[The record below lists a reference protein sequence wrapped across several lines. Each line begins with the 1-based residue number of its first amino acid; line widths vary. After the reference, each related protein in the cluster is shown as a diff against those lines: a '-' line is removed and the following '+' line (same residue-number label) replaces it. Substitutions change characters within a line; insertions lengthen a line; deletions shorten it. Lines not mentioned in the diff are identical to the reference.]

1 MALYKNI
8 LETIGRTPL
17 IRLNKI
23 GANLKAELYVK
34 VEAFNPGGSTK
45 DRIAVKMIEEAEKRG
60 VLKPGGTIVEA
71 TAGNTGVGLALV
83 AAIKGYRCVFVL
95 PDKMSE
101 DKISLL
107 KAFGAE
113 VIITKTNVSP
123 ESPES
128 YNSVANRLAKEIP
141 NSFRPDQFSNTANPL
156 AHYLST
162 GPEIWEDLKGE
173 VDVFVGGMGTCG
185 TVSGTAKYL
194 KQMNPQIVVIG
205 ADPEGSILSG
215 DTPKPWKVEGIGEDF
230 IPANLNR
237 QVIDEFIRVS
247 DKESFNMA
255 RRLAKEEGI
264 FAGGSSGTAL
274 AAAIKYAK
282 RLTEVKKIVVFLPD
296 TGRNYV
302 TKIYSDKWMNENRF
316 LDFYEEAIPLKVV
329 LKDKTLSPDL
339 ISVTSEDRISTV
351 VSLMHHHNFSQI
363 PVVDDGKLVGSI
375 YEATLMKLL
384 YDGIDLLNQEV
395 KSVMADPMPC
405 LDEETDASEAYRLL
419 MSGRNGLMV
428 LSQGKPVA
436 LVTRIDL
443 VNFLMNKKGVV
454 Q

>member
-1 MALYKNI
+1 MALYQNI

-17 IRLNKI
+17 VRLNKI
-23 GANLKAELYVK
+23 GAGLKAEFYVK

-45 DRIAVKMIEEAEKRG
+45 DRIAVKMIEEAEKQG
-60 VLKPGGTIVEA
+60 ILKPGGTIVEA

-95 PDKMSE
+95 PDKMSD
-101 DKISLL
+101 DKINLL

-113 VIITKTNVSP
+113 VIITKTNVPP

-128 YNSVANRLAKEIP
+128 YNSVASRLAKEIP
-141 NSFRPDQFSNTANPL
+141 NSFRPDQFSNPHNPL
-156 AHYLST
+156 AHYLTT

-194 KQMNPQIVVIG
+194 KQMNPKIVVIG

-237 QVIDEFIRVS
+237 QMIDEFIRVS

-264 FAGGSSGTAL
+264 FVGGSSGTAM
-274 AAAIKYAK
+274 AAAIKYARRLSEKK
-282 RLTEVKKIVVFLPD
+282 RIVAFLPD

-302 TKIYSDKWMNENRF
+302 TKLFSDQWMNENRF
-316 LDFYEEAIPLKVV
+316 LDFYEEAVPLKTV
-329 LKDKTLSPDL
+329 LKDKKQAPNL
-339 ISVTSEDRISTV
+339 ISVSSRDRISLV
-351 VSLMHHHNFSQI
+351 VSLMHQQQDRPFSSLFQVMQPDPI
-363 PVVDDGKLVGSI
+363 GFNEFIFCFHIFL
-375 YEATLMKLL
+375 
-384 YDGIDLLNQEV
+384 
-395 KSVMADPMPC
+395 SV
-405 LDEETDASEAYRLL
+405 LFSEFSLPHFW
-419 MSGRNGLMV
+419 V
-428 LSQGKPVA
+428 IHP
-436 LVTRIDL
+436 
-443 VNFLMNKKGVV
+443 
-454 Q
+454 